1 VDPSPAPGGTGRETA
16 PGVADVATRKR
27 SPFAAA
33 VTAGITVLGNLSV
46 LHPDVTSG
54 GLERSLR
61 YEVDRLPGAARAA
74 GGDAAGPSHPAAAAV
89 LTACAHLAT
98 RAYEDA
104 YLALLTARSLL

>member
-1 VDPSPAPGGTGRETA
+1 MDSSAAPDLT
-16 PGVADVATRKR
+16 GVAPTARDGDAPTRKR
-27 SPFAAA
+27 TPLAAA
-33 VTAGITVLGNLSV
+33 VVAGIAVLGNLAV

-61 YEVDRLPGAARAA
+61 YEVDRLPRAA
-74 GGDAAGPSHPAAAAV
+74 GSDDRPSHPAAAAV

-98 RAYEDA
+98 RADEDA

>member
-1 VDPSPAPGGTGRETA
+1 MDPSPVQRDAATSAAVPDGQAPRPKG
-16 PGVADVATRKR
+16 

-33 VTAGITVLGNLSV
+33 VAAGIAILGNLAV

-54 GLERSLR
+54 ALERSLR
-61 YEVDRLPGAARAA
+61 YELDRLPGR
-74 GGDAAGPSHPAAAAV
+74 DPRSHPAAAAV
-89 LTACAHLAT
+89 VTACSHLAT